1 MSFRRTKSQ
10 NEIYETLIQYRGA
23 LSKPL
28 SYIEQ
33 FNELICLGTK
43 LRTPP
48 EKQKH
53 LGM

>member
-10 NEIYETLIQYRGA
+10 NEIYENLIQYGGA

-48 EKQKH
+48 EKQE
-53 LGM
+53 LLRM